1 VLNAVA
7 LLRWAAWAPGIAS
20 EIDWRAWARD
30 PRPPVGDDAPPVG
43 FLPAMQ
49 RRRCD
54 TLSRMMLEVAH
65 RCCEEQPSAEVACVF
80 ASRHGSFATTI
91 SLLQDLARDAPL
103 SPARFSHSVHNT
115 QAGLFSIWARNS
127 LPSVSLAA
135 GAETFAHGFLEAV
148 GLLHRE
154 PGRPVLFVSGD
165 ETAPGPVAELADPAL
180 APHALGLLLAGEGGG
195 APLRLGLE
203 ACQTEAKPERWPDAL
218 EFVRWWLSEETSLR
232 IARPPRAWTWTRGRV

>member
-1 VLNAVA
+1 VLNTVG

-20 EIDWRAWARD
+20 ESDWRAWARD
-30 PRPPVGDDAPPVG
+30 PRAPAGDDAPAVD

-54 TLSRMMLEVAH
+54 RLSRMMFEVAH
-65 RCCEEQPSAEVACVF
+65 RCCEEQPPADVACVF

-91 SLLQDLARDAPL
+91 SLLEDLARDAPL

-115 QAGLFSIWARNS
+115 QVGLFSIWANNT
-127 LPSVSLAA
+127 LPSVSVAA

-148 GLLHRE
+148 GRLRRE
-154 PGRPVLFVSGD
+154 PERPVLFVTGD
-165 ETAPGPVAELADPAL
+165 ESVPGPVAELADVAL
-180 APHALGLLLAGEGGG
+180 APHALGLLLAADGAG
-195 APLRLGLE
+195 APLALGLE

-218 EFVRWWLSEETSLR
+218 EFVRWWLSAESTLR
-232 IARPPRAWTWTRGRV
+232 IARPPRAWTWTRGA